1 MSKLAKYLISDLK
14 GDWSKPS
21 IKFFRSNSAYGY
33 IMWLTIID
41 CYYEKKNVS
50 IEKLIND
57 LEKYASR
64 RTVIDFISKG
74 VEAKFIKKRNSTE
87 DKRKTLIKPTDITIK
102 EYSEWSSEFVKSI
115 V

>member
-41 CYYEKKNVS
+41 YYFEKKNLS
-50 IEKLIND
+50 IEKLVND
-57 LEKYASR
+57 LEVYASR
-64 RTVIDFISKG
+64 RTVIDFINKC
-74 VEAKFIKKRNSTE
+74 VEAKFIKKTNSTE
-87 DKRKTLIKPTDITIK
+87 DKRKTLIEPTEITLK